1 MEKKKNNSTLNLPS
15 NLLSPIKEFLEKQL
29 VGLKKMKK
37 TLKKEDPFF
46 GGDRSNENSLEED
59 LDEQIGHFDTEVKMN
74 FLTKRTIQ
82 LRKALTMV
90 KLGKYG
96 ICEKC
101 GKMIDTA
108 RLIANPEAT
117 TCVKCEKE
125 SEA

>member
-1 MEKKKNNSTLNLPS
+1 
-15 NLLSPIKEFLEKQL
+15 
-29 VGLKKMKK
+29 
-37 TLKKEDPFF
+37 
-46 GGDRSNENSLEED
+46 
-59 LDEQIGHFDTEVKMN
+59 MN

-108 RLIANPEAT
+108 RLTANPEAT